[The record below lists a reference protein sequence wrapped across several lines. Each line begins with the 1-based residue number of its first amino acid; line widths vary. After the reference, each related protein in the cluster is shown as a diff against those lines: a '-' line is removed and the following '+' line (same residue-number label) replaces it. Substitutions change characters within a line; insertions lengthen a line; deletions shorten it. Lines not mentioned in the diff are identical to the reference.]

1 MGKINKL
8 ELSVAEKEALEKG
21 YRNGEKH
28 PYRVRCRMILLK
40 SEGLTNKAIGQ
51 LFACH
56 ELTVWGWVK
65 RYKAEGI
72 EGLKTKPGSGRRPI
86 LRTKEDLERVREKV
100 SEHRQR
106 IGLAKED
113 LEKELGKEF
122 SEKTLRRFLKKT
134 VADINEYESDPK
146 TNLMKIFTD

>member
-1 MGKINKL
+1 MGKIKNLK
-8 ELSVAEKEALEKG
+8 LSVAEKEALEKG
-21 YRNGEKH
+21 YRSGQKH
-28 PYRVRCRMILLK
+28 VFRERCRMILLK

-56 ELTVWGWVK
+56 EMSVWGWVK
-65 RYKAEGI
+65 RYRTEGI
-72 EGLKTKPGSGRRPI
+72 EGLKTKPGAGRPLI
-86 LRTKEDLERVREKV
+86 LRTEEDLERVREKV

-113 LEKELGKEF
+113 LEKELGKQF

-134 VADINEYESDPK
+134 VVDINEYESDSK

>member
-1 MGKINKL
+1 MGKIKKL

-21 YRNGEKH
+21 YRSGQKH
-28 PYRVRCRMILLK
+28 VVRERCRMILLK
-40 SEGLTNKAIGQ
+40 SEGLTNKAVGQ
-51 LFACH
+51 LFDCH
-56 ELTVWGWVK
+56 EMTVWGWVK

-72 EGLKTKPGSGRRPI
+72 EGLKTKPGGGRPPI
-86 LRTKEDLERVREKV
+86 LRTEEDLERVREKV

-106 IGLAKED
+106 ISLAKDD
-113 LEKELGKEF
+113 LERELGKEF

-134 VADINEYESDPK
+134 VADINEYERDRK

>member
-1 MGKINKL
+1 MGKIKKL

-28 PYRVRCRMILLK
+28 PFRERCQMILLK
-40 SEGLTNKAIGQ
+40 SEGLTNKAIGEI
-51 LFACH
+51 FSCH

-65 RYKAEGI
+65 RYQTEGI
-72 EGLKTKPGSGRRPI
+72 DGLKTKPGSGRPPI
-86 LRTKEDLERVREKV
+86 LLTEEDLERVREKV

-106 IGLAKED
+106 IGLAKEE
-113 LEKELGKEF
+113 LEKELGKTF

-134 VADINEYESDPK
+134 VADINEYERDRK
-146 TNLMKIFTD
+146 TDLTNIFID